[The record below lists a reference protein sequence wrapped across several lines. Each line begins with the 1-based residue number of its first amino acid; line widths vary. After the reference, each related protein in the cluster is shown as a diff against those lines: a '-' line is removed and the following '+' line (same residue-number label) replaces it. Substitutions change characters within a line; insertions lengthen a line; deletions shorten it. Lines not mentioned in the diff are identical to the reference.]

1 MSFTRTIIACI
12 VAFVF
17 VLVTDFLIHGLWLTP
32 VYEATKELWRPEE
45 EMGKRMP
52 YMFGGQALVGITF
65 AFLYSIFVGNER
77 SLTCSLLF
85 GFLVAL
91 FYCGNQS
98 IMYCVAPY
106 PGHLVAKWCL
116 GSTAQIIALSLILS
130 FVFRSSESKSTP

>member
-1 MSFTRTIIACI
+1 MRTIIACI
-12 VAFVF
+12 VAFLF
-17 VLVTDFLIHGLWLTP
+17 IFVTDYMIHGLWLTP
-32 VYEATKELWRPEE
+32 AYEATKELWRSEG
-45 EMGKRMP
+45 EMVKRIP

-65 AFLYSIFVGNER
+65 AILYAIFVGIDR
-77 SLTCSLLF
+77 SLLFSLLF

-116 GSTAQIIALSLILS
+116 GGAAQLVTLSLVLS
-130 FVFRSSESKSTP
+130 FVFRSSKSRSKS